1 MAAMT
6 PRERV
11 LTTLSHK
18 EPDKVPIDMGGVV
31 TTSISRIGNEGL
43 KAYMGITAS
52 NEIVSQ
58 PALDVVV
65 PCEEILTHF
74 EVDLRAV
81 RMRPPS
87 DTGEGRQSWFVPKD
101 GQGVKGD
108 HFYDEFGNRWQL
120 AEFDYSPAG
129 PALANATLADLD
141 TCVWPNPYDRAR
153 VAGLRE
159 ETLALRASTD
169 FAITADIMCGGP
181 FEQALWTR
189 GYEQFLIDLHWDRR
203 FADRLLGKITDLD
216 IALWDA
222 QLKAIGDV
230 VDVVCQGEDM
240 GTQHGLYISPEL
252 YRQVIKPHH
261 RRLFSF
267 IKANTKAALFVHS
280 CGSVYAIIPDYI
292 EMGVDALNPVQ
303 TGARDMDLVR
313 LKREFG
319 SEITFWGGA
328 FETQYFL
335 PVATPA
341 QIREHVRRNIE
352 ILAPGGGF
360 VFAGTHNITPETAP
374 EKAYAVY
381 AAAREFRGYA
391 GGWRPPS
398 G

>member
-1 MAAMT
+1 MPTMT
-6 PRERV
+6 SRERV
-11 LTTLSHK
+11 LATLNFR

-31 TTSISRIGNEGL
+31 TTSISSIGNEKL
-43 KAYMGITAS
+43 KAYMGITAC

-65 PCEEILTHF
+65 PCEEILQFF

-81 RMRPPS
+81 RMGPPS
-87 DTGEGRQSWFVPKD
+87 DTGEGRKSWFVPED
-101 GQGVKGD
+101 GKGVKGD

-129 PALANATLADLD
+129 PALLNATIDDLD
-141 TCVWPNPYDRAR
+141 TCIWPNPNDPGR
-153 VAGLRE
+153 VAGLRQA
-159 ETLALRASTD
+159 TAALRASTD
-169 FAITADIMCGGP
+169 YAITADIMCGGP

-203 FADRLLGKITDLD
+203 FADKLLGKITDLD

-222 QLKAIGDV
+222 QLKAIGDL

-240 GTQHGLYISPEL
+240 GMQHGLYISPDI

-261 RRLFSF
+261 QRLFSF
-267 IKANTKAALFVHS
+267 IKQNTQAKLFVHS

-303 TGARDMDLVR
+303 TGSKDMDLVR

-319 SEITFWGGA
+319 RDITFWGGA

-335 PVATPA
+335 PNATVEE
-341 QIREHVRRNIE
+341 IREHVRRNIE

-374 EKAYAVY
+374 EKGFAVY
-381 AAAREFRGYA
+381 SAAKEFRNYG
-391 GGWRPPS
+391 S
-398 G
+398 